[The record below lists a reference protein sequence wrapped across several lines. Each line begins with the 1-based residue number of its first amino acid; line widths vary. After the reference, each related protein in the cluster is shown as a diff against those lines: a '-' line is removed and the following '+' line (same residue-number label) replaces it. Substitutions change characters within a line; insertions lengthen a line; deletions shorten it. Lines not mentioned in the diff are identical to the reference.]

1 MADKKISALTSL
13 AQGDVAVT
21 TDVLPIVD
29 TSATETKKVTAAA
42 LVGAGLAAGVTSVDI
57 NSGSIDGT
65 TIGANSAAAGT
76 FTNLTASGTVSF
88 SGATVSNGGSVT
100 TVDINGGTI
109 DGATIA
115 TSDITVGSG
124 KTLNVSAGTLTLAD
138 NQISGDKVEGGTI
151 NAITINTLT
160 STAVNATTVDATN
173 VEVTN
178 VKAKDGT
185 AAATIADSTGV
196 VSITANPI
204 LSGGTANGVLYLNA
218 SKVATSGT
226 GLTFNGANL
235 GVATGTDPATITLR
249 HTGNTS
255 GFILKNFSGSE
266 AQLVNAD
273 NGPMVFKTN
282 DTEFIRLTAGGNLGI
297 GTSTPSAPLVVNKN
311 GWAYSG
317 NATLTGV
324 FVDGSGNKGVAL
336 GYDNTS
342 QTGIIYP
349 FTTSAASSLSF
360 WTYPGSGSIT
370 ERMRLDSSG
379 NLGLGVTPSA
389 WGSGWKALQIGS
401 GGPSIWTD
409 SGRAFYSSN
418 VYFDGTNRKYVT
430 TNAAVE
436 MAMDGGAFQFKV
448 APSGTAGNTIT
459 FTQAMTLDA
468 SGNLLVGTTSGSFTA
483 SGRGNITVNG
493 SSSAVYAL
501 QVGGTAKGY
510 AFHDGTD
517 MTVAND
523 ANGYLRFNTNATER
537 ARITAAGEFV
547 VGSTTSAYT
556 SSGRGVIE
564 VNGSS
569 QSLYGFRTGGTARG
583 YLLHDGTNLTI
594 SNDVAAAPLIF
605 QTAASERARIT
616 SGGLFG
622 VGTTS
627 PNAEIAAYTS
637 EGGTR
642 ISANHGTSGS
652 YPKAS
657 GISFGSTATSYSTS
671 NNGGT
676 VTFVGGCGIFGNNTA
691 ASNNPTDMVFWTT
704 AGGSPA
710 ERARITSGGYFKAS
724 DSGSYLD
731 SAGSFHE
738 FRNTNAN
745 NASLIVWNSNGS
757 CDAAILSS
765 QASRDTTNN
774 SYYYFSCYNR
784 VTTTNKLL
792 IADSGNVTN
801 TNGSYGTISDAK
813 MKTDIVD
820 AGSQWADI
828 KGLRFRK
835 FKMKDDPSGITQLG
849 VVAQEVEQVSPGLV
863 EEHTDRDGEGNDLG
877 TTTKAVKTS
886 VLLMKA
892 AVALQEAMARIEKLE
907 AEVTA
912 LKGA

>member
-1 MADKKISALTSL
+1 MADTNTTNLSL
-13 AQGDVAVT
+13 VK
-21 TDVLPIVD
+21 P
-29 TSATETKKVTAAA
+29 E
-42 LVGAGLAAGVTSVDI
+42 VGA
-57 NSGSIDGT
+57 
-65 TIGANSAAAGT
+65 SADTWGGKLN
-76 FTNLTASGTVSF
+76 TNL
-88 SGATVSNGGSVT
+88 
-100 TVDINGGTI
+100 DTI
-109 DGATIA
+109 DGIFAPGGNG
-115 TSDITVGSG
+115 TSVGLTVGAG

-218 SKVATSGT
+218 SKVATSGSA
-226 GLTFNGANL
+226 LTF
-235 GVATGTDPATITLR
+235 TGT
-249 HTGNTS
+249 
-255 GFILKNFSGSE
+255 
-266 AQLVNAD
+266 
-273 NGPMVFKTN
+273 
-282 DTEFIRLTAGGNLGI
+282 NLGI
-297 GTSTPSAPLVVNKN
+297 GTA
-311 GWAYSG
+311 
-317 NATLTGV
+317 
-324 FVDGSGNKGVAL
+324 
-336 GYDNTS
+336 
-342 QTGIIYP
+342 
-349 FTTSAASSLSF
+349 SAATPLEITSTTQSGIRMTLGSEARTHNISATNNGRDLLVLPFRNVSLQAGNGIAEGLIAINAYEYTIFGTGAS
-360 WTYPGSGSIT
+360 YT
-370 ERMRLDSSG
+370 ERMRLTDTGLGIGTSSPGTKLDVQGSATDFVAFNGLNTNANAGIATSSALKFGFTSSVGTHYATLKITEDANNDNSGGLTISLPFGGVESTKLTLTSNG

-389 WGSGWKALQIGS
+389 W
-401 GGPSIWTD
+401 TTT
-409 SGRAFYSSN
+409 
-418 VYFDGTNRKYVT
+418 VYAK
-430 TNAAVE
+430 AVE
-436 MAMDGGAFQFKV
+436 VGAIGNALYSAGIADVNLTSNAIYSGSWKYADTAPASRYQLTDNSHRWFI
-448 APSGTAGNTIT
+448 APSGTAGNTIS

-468 SGNLLVGTTSGSFTA
+468 SGNLSIGQTSSALQSGGTGVTLYGSTA
-483 SGRGNITVNG
+483 SEVKFLNSTTGSAATDGTALVANG
-493 SSSAVYAL
+493 SDFTINNRESGYISF
-501 QVGGTAKGY
+501 GTA
-510 AFHDGTD
+510 
-517 MTVAND
+517 
-523 ANGYLRFNTNATER
+523 NT
-537 ARITAAGEFV
+537 
-547 VGSTTSAYT
+547 
-556 SSGRGVIE
+556 
-564 VNGSS
+564 
-569 QSLYGFRTGGTARG
+569 
-583 YLLHDGTNLTI
+583 
-594 SNDVAAAPLIF
+594 
-605 QTAASERARIT
+605 ERARIT
-616 SGGLFG
+616 SGGDFG

-627 PNAEIAAYTS
+627 PTS
-637 EGGTR
+637 FGAGYKT
-642 ISANHGTSGS
+642 IQVTGTSG
-652 YPKAS
+652 A
-657 GISFGSTATSYSTS
+657 GVFQATSTNVDVRFQADQIGVYGLI
-671 NNGGT
+671 N
-676 VTFVGGCGIFGNNTA
+676 V
-691 ASNNPTDMVFWTT
+691 ASNHPLVFNTN
-704 AGGSPA
+704 AI